1 MGAIKKTRSIV
12 VRRNKLI
19 GSKKKLLK
27 SIIPVGKKNCRNLFF
42 VILGMYMATAN
53 NGEKFGGE
61 SINLLAI
68 NNRINITALLN
79 ISITIS

>member
-27 SIIPVGKKNCRNLFF
+27 SIIPVGKKNWINLFF

-53 NGEKFGGE
+53 NGEKFDGE
-61 SINLLAI
+61 STNLLAI
-68 NNRINITALLN
+68 NKRIKITALLN